1 MRVIECEHKGGAP
14 SIPEPEMKNI
24 VAELT
29 AGRLIVY
36 PTDTVYG
43 LGCDPFDETA
53 VKRAYMV
60 KRRPFDMPMS
70 IVVKDLQ
77 MMEELA
83 VLDDSARKL
92 VQKFMPG
99 PLTLIVTK
107 RPAVPDILTA
117 SIPEIGIR
125 IPDHPVALRIIEEF
139 GPIITT
145 SANVHSHKSPRTCQ
159 DAIDDLGPTVSIYLD
174 AGPAPIGR
182 PSTIV
187 QISEGEISLIR
198 QGDITE
204 EQIKA
209 ALDER

>member
-1 MRVIECEHKGGAP
+1 M
-14 SIPEPEMKNI
+14 
-24 VAELT
+24 AELS

-83 VLDDSARKL
+83 VLDDNARKL
-92 VQKFMPG
+92 VRRFMPG
-99 PLTLIVTK
+99 PLTLILPK

-117 SIPEIGIR
+117 SSPEIGIR
-125 IPDHPVALRIIEEF
+125 IPDHPVALRLIEEF
-139 GPIITT
+139 GPLITT

-159 DAIDDLGPTVSIYLD
+159 DAIDDLGSSISIYLD

-187 QISEGEISLIR
+187 QFTEGEISMLR
-198 QGDITE
+198 QGDVTE
-204 EQIKA
+204 EEIKA
-209 ALDER
+209 ALDE